1 MTLEHANVKR
11 DELLALLELQDTS
24 PEEFMQRLDEIVPL
38 ALDCHDTLI
47 ELKNVYAAFSVLLL
61 AVHENLPWDDKCLL
75 SNTIAETVDAYDT
88 QFFNMRHYQQQ
99 ADYVLG
105 AGNE

>member
-1 MTLEHANVKR
+1 MTLEHANATR
-11 DELLALLELQDTS
+11 DKLRALLALEDTQ
-24 PEEFMQRLDEIVPL
+24 PEEFNARIGEIVPL

-61 AVHENLPWDDKCLL
+61 AVHENLPWDDKCVL

-88 QFFNMRHYQQQ
+88 RFFNMRYYQQQ